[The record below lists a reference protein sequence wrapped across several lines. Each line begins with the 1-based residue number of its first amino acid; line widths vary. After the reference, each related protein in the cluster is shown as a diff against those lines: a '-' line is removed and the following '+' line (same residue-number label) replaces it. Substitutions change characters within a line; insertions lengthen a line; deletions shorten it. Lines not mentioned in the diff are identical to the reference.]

1 MLIYVSLFH
10 SRDFEINSWP
20 RDRIQAL
27 SLISTVGKISSY
39 SNGFNNLSNFLQG
52 RRKVLFYGGLNA

>member
-10 SRDFEINSWP
+10 NRDFEINSWQ

-39 SNGFNNLSNFLQG
+39 PNGCNNLSNFDRDVELYYFKEG
-52 RRKVLFYGGLNA
+52 